1 MKKGLDNLMKFI
13 IGLFIFLLFSMFI
26 NYLLYRGYFSDNIVY
41 WINKCPEPGLSRISL
56 SILLTSGIWL
66 MTISSPLKINVGFI
80 NIDNT
85 DVRKLL
91 KPLLPLPF
99 LFVLAI
105 ISASALYLSS
115 PKCDSPLVSVYLRY
129 ENEVQE
135 LNSGDTFDIPN
146 NRSAIL
152 EAVSVDKS
160 VITCEWHSSFN
171 KAVVIS
177 NPSSCK
183 TSIYLSQIGGDKII
197 MNLRSRNSCGAY
209 FLFPIQIQPK
219 EE

>member
-1 MKKGLDNLMKFI
+1 MKKGLDNLMKFS

-26 NYLLYRGYFSDNIVY
+26 NFLLYRGIFSDNIVY
-41 WINKCPEPGLSRISL
+41 WINKSPEPGLSRISL

-80 NIDNT
+80 NIDST
-85 DVRKLL
+85 DVRKFL
-91 KPLLPLPF
+91 KPLLPPPF

-105 ISASALYLSS
+105 ISASVLYLSS

-135 LNSGDTFDIPN
+135 LNSGDTFDIQN

-160 VITCEWHSSFN
+160 VITCEWRSSN
-171 KAVVIS
+171 KAVVIFH
-177 NPSSCK
+177 PSSCK
-183 TSIYLSQIGGDKII
+183 TNIYLSQIGGDKII